1 MVTVFD
7 KYTDNTQK
15 FQETMRCMDIDA
27 QVVILKDD
35 GFLPGGVLSPCDYF
49 VYGRNREVHEEREL
63 YYDFLEVPE
72 FWEIRSN
79 GIYGAVYDMGCKKA
93 DIYFTEP
100 IEKRNVQRVEWCME
114 NGWVYKIDYYNKY
127 ALKYASEFRSMEGNV
142 ESRVFYSSTNQEV
155 IVEQPQNDT
164 VTLLENG
171 KTRAFFTSYAE
182 FIDYYIE
189 ETGLG
194 KQRAAFIQDN
204 ETLRLWDLK
213 SNRRSVWEYVLFPN
227 NELLDKYISMGGQN
241 GYRFYPIP
249 EEYPENDAKGEVLI
263 LTATDQLEGIE
274 YLIHELP
281 EVAFHIAA
289 STQVSD
295 KLNKLGELANV
306 EIYPQISMQNL
317 NILWDK
323 CDFYLDINYYREI
336 HNAIDN
342 AHQNN
347 LLIMGFENTL
357 HHREL
362 VAEEGIFSIEDVD
375 KLALL
380 MRELVNN
387 AELVQGRLVKQQR
400 KKFEIW
406 KGLKK

>member
-1 MVTVFD
+1 MIIFFD
-7 KYTDNTQK
+7 KYTDNTRK
-15 FQETMRCMDIDA
+15 LQETMQCINYDVK
-27 QVVILKDD
+27 VVVLKDD
-35 GFLPGGVLSPCDYF
+35 GFLPDGILSPYKHF
-49 VYGRNREVHEEREL
+49 VYGENCNIFEEREL

-142 ESRVFYSSTNQEV
+142 ESRVFYSTNQEV

-204 ETLRLWDLK
+204 GTLRLLDLK
-213 SNRRSVWEYVLFPN
+213 SEGKSMWKYVLFAN
-227 NELLDKYISMGGQN
+227 NELLDKYISMGGKN
-241 GYRFYPIP
+241 GYRFYAIP
-249 EEYPENDAKGEVLI
+249 EKYPINNAKGEALI
-263 LTATDQLEGIE
+263 LTASDQLEGIE

-295 KLNKLGELANV
+295 KLNKLGEQVNV
-306 EIYPQISMQNL
+306 DIYPQISMQDL

-362 VAEEGIFSIEDVD
+362 VAEESIFSREDID
-375 KLALL
+375 KLVLV
-380 MRELVNN
+380 MRKLVNN

-406 KGLKK
+406 EELKK

>member
-1 MVTVFD
+1 
-7 KYTDNTQK
+7 
-15 FQETMRCMDIDA
+15 
-27 QVVILKDD
+27 
-35 GFLPGGVLSPCDYF
+35 
-49 VYGRNREVHEEREL
+49 
-63 YYDFLEVPE
+63 
-72 FWEIRSN
+72 
-79 GIYGAVYDMGCKKA
+79 MGCKKA